1 MTSPGLT
8 GEKQSFKQMQW
19 ETSELKC
26 LQNKKE
32 QETITS
38 DLKNLISGVD
48 EIDMYMG
55 CLYATHYKDVKSQ
68 KPDQSKYVLS

>member
-1 MTSPGLT
+1 M
-8 GEKQSFKQMQW
+8 
-19 ETSELKC
+19 
-26 LQNKKE
+26 QNKKE

-48 EIDMYMG
+48 EVDMYMG
-55 CLYATHYKDVKSQ
+55 CFYAAHYKDIKSQ

>member
-1 MTSPGLT
+1 M
-8 GEKQSFKQMQW
+8 
-19 ETSELKC
+19 
-26 LQNKKE
+26 QNKKE

-48 EIDMYMG
+48 EVDMYMG
-55 CLYATHYKDVKSQ
+55 CLYATHYKDAKSQ